1 MYSEN
6 IMRVVIVGAG
16 AMGCL
21 FGSLLYKSGKEVW
34 LLEKNS
40 ALVNH
45 IKKYGIQVEGISGK
59 HHFFPLITS
68 EAEEIKE
75 AELILIFVKAF
86 DTFHSILKAK
96 PLVGSDS
103 VVLTLQNGIGN
114 VEEIVRVVGHKQ
126 TMAGTTAHGATVIG
140 LGHIRHAGTGETVIG
155 ELDGKKTL
163 RLGKIKAFLESA
175 GINVQITQDV
185 TGLLWSKL
193 LINVGINPL
202 TGITGLRNGELLD
215 YEETRA
221 IMRRAVNEAKSVVDR
236 KGIHLIYPDHLQK
249 VETVCHAT
257 AQNVS
262 SMLQDIRN
270 KKKTEIDFIS
280 GAILRKGK
288 EFGLDLPINQ
298 ALTHLIHLLEN
309 FGQNT

>member
-1 MYSEN
+1 
-6 IMRVVIVGAG
+6 MRVVIVGAG

-21 FGSLLYKSGKEVW
+21 FGFLLHKAGKEVW
-34 LLEKNS
+34 LLEKYPD
-40 ALVNH
+40 L
-45 IKKYGIQVEGISGK
+45 IKQIREHGIRIEGISGE
-59 HHFFPLITS
+59 HRVSPHIS
-68 EAEEIKE
+68 GEADEIKE
-75 AELILIFVKAF
+75 VDLILIFVKAF
-86 DTFHSILKAK
+86 DTFQAIQNAK
-96 PLVGSDS
+96 PLVGPDS
-103 VVLTLQNGIGN
+103 VVLTMQNGIGN
-114 VEEIVRVVGHKQ
+114 VEEIVQVVGHKR
-126 TMAGTTAHGATVIG
+126 TIAGTTAHGATVLG

-155 ELDGKKTL
+155 ELDGNKTS
-163 RLGKIKAFLESA
+163 RLEKVKDFLESA
-175 GINVQITQDV
+175 GIKVQITQDV

-221 IMRRAVNEAKSVVDR
+221 IMRRAVNEAKAVVDR
-236 KGIHLIYPDHLQK
+236 KGIRLIYPDHLQK
-249 VETVCHAT
+249 VETVCQAT

-280 GAILRKGK
+280 GAILREGEK
-288 EFGLDLPINQ
+288 FDMDLPINQ

-309 FGQNT
+309 FGPNN